1 MLFGTIIFRV
11 RGLVGQVL
19 WNSVARII
27 CSNSFLGSIF
37 QTNTMSAESP
47 GIKTTEFT
55 NPNLEVL
62 FNEEQIKDRILELG
76 RAITNEYRGRDLV
89 LVSVLKGSCIFLADL
104 MRAIDLQMTIDFMAV
119 SSYKDGTVSSGDV
132 EILKDL
138 SNSIRGKDVIVV
150 EDIVDTGLTLSRL
163 LEILGSRGAN
173 SIKLAS
179 FLDKP
184 DPRIKTELKIDFTG
198 FVVPNRFLVGYGLD
212 AAGRYR
218 NLPFIAAVRD
228 PSAV

>member
-1 MLFGTIIFRV
+1 
-11 RGLVGQVL
+11 
-19 WNSVARII
+19 
-27 CSNSFLGSIF
+27 
-37 QTNTMSAESP
+37 MSAESP
-47 GIKTTEFT
+47 KTEVTEFT
-55 NPNLEVL
+55 NPNLEIL
-62 FNEEQIKDRILELG
+62 FTEDEIKDRINELG
-76 RAITNEYRGRDLV
+76 RQIAEEYRGRELV
-89 LVSVLKGSCIFLADL
+89 LVGVLKGSCVFLADL
-104 MRAIDLQMTIDFMAV
+104 MRAIDLELTIDFMSV
-119 SSYKDGTVSSGDV
+119 SSYKDGMVSTGDV

-138 SNSIRGKDVIVV
+138 SNPIREKDVIVV

-163 LEILGSRGAN
+163 LEILSSRGAR

-184 DPRIKTELKIDFTG
+184 EPRIKKELKIDYTG

-228 PSAV
+228 PSAA